1 MLSAVAR
8 GMGWE
13 PRLCDMSFSRKPFSL
28 LEGMLLKHR
37 PDIVGISALTPQL
50 TDAAETSAIVRRV
63 APGALLIAGGP
74 HPTVMPEDTLE
85 RLGVDLVLRGEAET
99 SFSMVLGG
107 ADPAEI
113 PGSVFMR
120 DGNAAGSGPAPVH
133 PDLDTLPLPDRSV
146 YDMET
151 YIRHWYSMDRVDPRL
166 RGTTVMATRGC
177 PYHCAYCQPTLSM
190 LFGRKLRK
198 RSPESILEELK
209 GLVSDFGI
217 NAFMF
222 EDSTFIV
229 DHEWVHSIC
238 ERIIESG
245 LGLSWCCNVRADL
258 LTGDLVDHMVAAG
271 LRKVNMGVETAS
283 QRVLD
288 EIYQKGITVEGVR
301 RALRLCKERGVFVQG
316 YFMLGTP
323 GETLEEMRETI
334 RFAAEEPFDDALFD
348 ITTPFPHTTL
358 WERTKHLIRSDYS
371 QFDCFHNCVYDLA
384 PQGISPGEIEKLK
397 KSAFRRFY
405 LHPRRLGATLGTVL
419 GPRNIRRTLLKA
431 RRV

>member
-8 GMGWE
+8 EMGWE
-13 PRLCDMSFSRKPFSL
+13 PHLCDMSFSRAPFRL
-28 LEGMLLKHR
+28 LEEMLQTHR
-37 PDIVGISALTPQL
+37 PDMVGISVLTPQL
-50 TDAAETSAIVRRV
+50 SAATETAAMVRRV
-63 APGALLIAGGP
+63 TPAACLIAGGP

-85 RLGVDLVLRGEAET
+85 RLGADLVVRGEAEA

-107 ADPAEI
+107 ADREDV
-113 PGSVFMR
+113 PGAVFMR
-120 DGNAAGSGPAPVH
+120 DGVPAGSGAASDH

-146 YDMET
+146 FDMET
-151 YIRHWYSMDRVDPRL
+151 YIRHWYSMDRVDSRL
-166 RGTTVMATRGC
+166 RGTTIMATRGC

-198 RSPESILEELK
+198 RSPESIVEELK
-209 GLVSDFGI
+209 GLVRDFGI

-229 DHEWVHSIC
+229 DHEWVHRIC
-238 ERIIESG
+238 EHIIESG
-245 LGLSWCCNVRADL
+245 LRLSWCCNVRADL
-258 LTGDLVDHMVAAG
+258 LTAGLVDHMVAAG
-271 LRKVNMGVETAS
+271 LRKVNMGVETSS

-288 EIYQKGITVEGVR
+288 EIYQKGITVEGVS

-323 GETLEEMRETI
+323 GETLEEMRATI
-334 RFAAEEPFDDALFD
+334 RFASEEPFDDALFD

-371 QFDCFHNCVYDLA
+371 LFDCFHTSVYDLS
-384 PQGISPGEIEKLK
+384 PQGISMGQIEKLK

-405 LHPRRLGATLGTVL
+405 LHPRRLSATLRTVL
-419 GPRNIRRTLLKA
+419 GPRNLRRTLLKA

>member
-8 GMGWE
+8 AMGWE
-13 PRLCDMSFSRKPFSL
+13 PLLCDMSFSRKPFSL
-28 LEGMLLKHR
+28 LEGMLSEHE

-50 TDAAETSAIVRRV
+50 AAAAETATMVRRV
-63 APGALLIAGGP
+63 APGARLVAGGP

-85 RLGVDLVLRGEAET
+85 RLGADLALLGEAET
-99 SFSMVLGG
+99 SFSLLLGG
-107 ADPAEI
+107 TGPEEI
-113 PGSVFMR
+113 PGSVFVR
-120 DGNAAGSGPAPVH
+120 EGHISRSPHPSVH

-146 YDMET
+146 FDMET

-198 RSPESILEELK
+198 RSPESITEELK
-209 GLVSDFGI
+209 GLASDYGI

-229 DHEWVHSIC
+229 DHDWVHDIC
-238 ERIIESG
+238 EHILESG
-245 LGLSWCCNVRADL
+245 LKLSWCCNARADL
-258 LTGDLVDHMVAAG
+258 LTGELVDHMVKAG
-271 LRKVNMGVETAS
+271 LRKVNMGVETSS

-288 EIYQKGITVEGVR
+288 DIYQKGITVEGVR

-334 RFAAEEPFDDALFD
+334 RFASEEPFDDALFD

-358 WERTKHLIRSDYS
+358 WERTKHLVMSDYS
-371 QFDCFHNCVYDLA
+371 QFDCFHSCVYDLS
-384 PQGISPGEIEKLK
+384 PQGISPGEIERLK
-397 KSAFRRFY
+397 KSAFRKFY
-405 LHPRRLGATLGTVL
+405 LHPRRLGTTLRTVL
-419 GPRNIRRTLLKA
+419 GPRSIRRTLLKA

>member
-8 GMGWE
+8 GLGWE
-13 PRLCDMSFSRKPFSL
+13 PRLCDMSFSRKPFQL
-28 LEGMLLKHR
+28 LEDMLSEHR
-37 PDIVGISALTPQL
+37 PDMVGISVLTPQL
-50 TDAAETSAIVRRV
+50 SAATETARIVRRL
-63 APGALLIAGGP
+63 APDAFLIAGGP

-85 RLGVDLVLRGEAET
+85 RLGVDLVLRGEAEA
-99 SFSMVLGG
+99 SFAMVLRG
-107 ADPAEI
+107 ADPQDI
-113 PGSVFMR
+113 PGSLRMR
-120 DGNAAGSGPAPVH
+120 DGVAARSEAPSNH
-133 PDLDTLPLPDRSV
+133 PGLDTLPLPDRSV
-146 YDMET
+146 FDMET
-151 YIRHWYSMDRVDPRL
+151 YIRHWYSMDRVDPDL
-166 RGTTVMATRGC
+166 RGTTLMATRGC

-198 RSPESILEELK
+198 RSPESIVSELE
-209 GLVSDFGI
+209 GLVSVYGI

-229 DHEWVHSIC
+229 DHDWVHRIC

-245 LGLSWCCNVRADL
+245 LRLAWCCNVRADL
-258 LTGDLVDHMVAAG
+258 LTGDLLDHMVEAG
-271 LRKVNMGVETAS
+271 LRKVNMGVETSS

-288 EIYQKGITVEGVR
+288 DIYQKGITVEGVK
-301 RALRLCKERGVFVQG
+301 RALRLCKKRGVFVQG

-323 GETLEEMRETI
+323 GETLEEMRATI
-334 RFAAEEPFDDALFD
+334 RFASEEPFDDALFD

-384 PQGISPGEIEKLK
+384 PQGISPGDIEKLK
-397 KSAFRRFY
+397 KSAFWRFY
-405 LHPRRLGATLGTVL
+405 LHPRRLAATLRTVL

>member
-8 GMGWE
+8 QMGWE
-13 PRLCDMSFSRKPFSL
+13 PFLCDMSFSRRPFSL
-28 LEGMLLKHR
+28 LEGMLSEKR

-50 TDAAETSAIVRRV
+50 SAAAETASTVRRV
-63 APGALLIAGGP
+63 LPGALLVAGGP

-85 RLGVDLVLRGEAET
+85 RLGADLILRGEAET
-99 SFSMVLGG
+99 PFSMLLGG
-107 ADPAEI
+107 ADPGEL

-120 DGNAAGSGPAPVH
+120 EGRITGSSREPVH
-133 PDLDTLPLPDRSV
+133 PELDSLPLPDRSV
-146 YDMET
+146 FDMET
-151 YIRHWYSMDRVDPRL
+151 YIGHWYSMDRVDPRL

-177 PYHCAYCQPTLSM
+177 PYQCAYCQPTLSM
-190 LFGRKLRK
+190 LFGRRLRK
-198 RSPESILEELK
+198 RSPGSIIDELR
-209 GLVSDFGI
+209 GLVADHGI

-229 DHEWVHSIC
+229 DHDWVHGIC
-238 ERIIESG
+238 ELILESG
-245 LGLSWCCNVRADL
+245 LSLSWCCNVRADL
-258 LTGDLVDHMVAAG
+258 LTGELLDHMVRAG
-271 LRKVNMGVETAS
+271 LRKVNMGVETSS

-288 EIYQKGITVEGVR
+288 DIYQKGITVDGVR

-334 RFAAEEPFDDALFD
+334 RFASEEPFDDALFD

-358 WERTKHLIRSDYS
+358 WERTKHLVHSDYS
-371 QFDCFHNCVYDLA
+371 QFDCFHSCVYDLSS
-384 PQGISPGEIEKLK
+384 QGIPPGEIERLK
-397 KSAFRRFY
+397 KSAFRKFY
-405 LHPRRLGATLGTVL
+405 LHPRRLGKTLRTVL
-419 GPRNIRRTLLKA
+419 GPRSIRRTLLKA